1 MLNTP
6 IVNVDLP
13 VVHDNGMFISA
24 KISRIVELIRDY
36 DSNLDVKFVPAE
48 RRGPN
53 DAAFMITERLRD
65 GREVVAFY
73 VQSECD
79 FDEDVLAKVYESDNA
94 KHDVQSVMESKN
106 KAARAVQAARHQEEL
121 DAHYDL
127 TRSMIVSKKH
137 TYRHD
142 GKKYDL

>member
-1 MLNTP
+1 M
-6 IVNVDLP
+6 IVDVDLP
-13 VVHDNGMFISA
+13 AVHDNGMFISA
-24 KISRIVELIRDY
+24 RISRIVELIREY
-36 DSNLDVKFVPAE
+36 DPNLDVKMIPAE
-48 RRGPN
+48 RRGPG

-106 KAARAVQAARHQEEL
+106 KAATAVRHAREREERE
-121 DAHYDL
+121 AHYDL
-127 TRSMIVSKKH
+127 MLSMIQSKKH
-137 TYRHD
+137 TYRHN

>member
-1 MLNTP
+1 M

-24 KISRIVELIRDY
+24 KISRIVELIREY
-36 DSNLDVKFVPAE
+36 DNNLDVKYIPPHM
-48 RRGPN
+48 RRP
-53 DAAFMITERLRD
+53 DEAAFMITERLRD

-79 FDEDVLAKVYESDNA
+79 FDEDVLAKVYEADNA

-106 KAARAVQAARHQEEL
+106 KAATAVRHAREREERE
-121 DAHYDL
+121 AHYDL
-127 TRSMIVSKKH
+127 MLSMINSKKH
-137 TYRHD
+137 TFRHG

>member
-1 MLNTP
+1 MLTP
-6 IVNVDLP
+6 PLINVDLP

-24 KISRIVELIRDY
+24 KISRIVELIREY
-36 DSNLDVKFVPAE
+36 DEHLDVKYVPAD

-65 GREVVAFY
+65 GREVPAFY

-79 FDEDVLAKVYESDNA
+79 FDEDVLAKIYESDNA
-94 KHDVQSVMESKN
+94 HHNVQSIMESKN
-106 KAARAVQAARHQEEL
+106 KAAKAVMQRRHEEERA
-121 DAHYDL
+121 AHYDL
-127 TRSMIVSKKH
+127 MTSMIKSKKH
-137 TYRHD
+137 TYRHN

>member
-1 MLNTP
+1 M
-6 IVNVDLP
+6 IVDVDLP
-13 VVHDNGMFISA
+13 AVHDNGMFISA
-24 KISRIVELIRDY
+24 RISRIVELIRDY
-36 DSNLDVKFVPAE
+36 DPNLDVKMIPAE
-48 RRGPN
+48 RRGPG

-79 FDEDVLAKVYESDNA
+79 FNEDVLAKVYESDNA

-106 KAARAVQAARHQEEL
+106 KAATAVRHAREREERE
-121 DAHYDL
+121 AHYDL
-127 TRSMIVSKKH
+127 MLSMVTSKKH
-137 TYRHD
+137 TYRHG